1 MKFEVF
7 TNDRYKIL
15 KIIFDNESEINN
27 ERYARLSQQEISELA
42 KFSKVKVNLLLNELI
57 SFGIVV
63 MYKNLRGK
71 YSVTSLGKNVIETL
85 NKEIKEEA

>member
-42 KFSKVKVNLLLNELI
+42 NFSKVKVNLLLNELI

-63 MYKNLRGK
+63 MHKNLRGK
-71 YSVTSLGKNVIETL
+71 YSVTSLGKKVIETL
-85 NKEIKEEA
+85 NREIKEEA

>member
-42 KFSKVKVNLLLNELI
+42 NYSKVKVNSLLNELI

-71 YSVTSLGKNVIETL
+71 YSVTSLGKKVIDTL
-85 NKEIKEEA
+85 NKEIEEEA